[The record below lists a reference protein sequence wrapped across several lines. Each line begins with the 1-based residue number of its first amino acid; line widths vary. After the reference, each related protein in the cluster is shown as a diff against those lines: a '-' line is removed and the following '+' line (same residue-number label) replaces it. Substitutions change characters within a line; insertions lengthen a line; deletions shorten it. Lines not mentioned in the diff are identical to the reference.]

1 MTHIKIDSSFVFIH
15 LQMFILF
22 EHFHFNTSEFVF
34 AFFGQQAEVHRTIKV
49 RYNGNTVCGSQRDKD
64 KIVALKARRMPH
76 IRQKSRAR

>member
-34 AFFGQQAEVHRTIKV
+34 AFFGQQAEVHRTVEIRHLFCRSAEV
-49 RYNGNTVCGSQRDKD
+49 NGTKT
-64 KIVALKARRMPH
+64 
-76 IRQKSRAR
+76 KSLR